1 MAVVLCV
8 LSVNPSVQA
17 DEHSIHIKINT
28 QTGAINQLILDHDPQ
43 NMNWILQ
50 TDGSQ
55 YPWIKENYGWGLGY
69 FTEVRRNQKNKLF
82 WNLPASIKQDGR
94 EVTYRVGDI
103 CILVERSMRGED
115 LIEEYTFQNDGTEE
129 ILLSDIGI
137 YTPFNDNYPGAQT
150 CINMRA
156 NAHIWEGDN
165 AAYVNAI
172 RMGDML
178 HIWDWF

>member
-1 MAVVLCV
+1 MNKYFYKPYMAVVLCV

-69 FTEVRRNQKNKLF
+69 ISPLRVK
-82 WNLPASIKQDGR
+82 IKK
-94 EVTYRVGDI
+94 
-103 CILVERSMRGED
+103 
-115 LIEEYTFQNDGTEE
+115 
-129 ILLSDIGI
+129 
-137 YTPFNDNYPGAQT
+137 
-150 CINMRA
+150 
-156 NAHIWEGDN
+156 
-165 AAYVNAI
+165 
-172 RMGDML
+172 
-178 HIWDWF
+178 

>member
-1 MAVVLCV
+1 MDLDLSKRSKPCFKKNRMMSMGKVKNPFLKLCGIGLLTV
-8 LSVNPSVQA
+8 ICISVKAQKVTFTVNS
-17 DEHSIHIKINT
+17 K
-28 QTGAINQLILDHDPQ
+28 TGAIQSMNIDNDKQ
-43 NMNWILQ
+43 NMNWLIA

-129 ILLSDIGI
+129 ILFSDIGI
-137 YTPFNDNYPGAQT
+137 YTPFKDNYPGAQT
-150 CINMRA
+150 
-156 NAHIWEGDN
+156 
-165 AAYVNAI
+165 
-172 RMGDML
+172 
-178 HIWDWF
+178 

>member
-1 MAVVLCV
+1 MNKYFYKPYMAVVLCV

-69 FTEVRRNQKNKLF
+69 
-82 WNLPASIKQDGR
+82 LPHLILRGIKKHP
-94 EVTYRVGDI
+94 
-103 CILVERSMRGED
+103 
-115 LIEEYTFQNDGTEE
+115 
-129 ILLSDIGI
+129 LLSKHRSTG
-137 YTPFNDNYPGAQT
+137 
-150 CINMRA
+150 
-156 NAHIWEGDN
+156 WET
-165 AAYVNAI
+165 YE
-172 RMGDML
+172 
-178 HIWDWF
+178 